1 MITKLAK
8 SKFTRFGT
16 IALVLSVLG
25 ACDKKAA
32 VKIPGERISVLT
44 YEKEL
49 EADKSLDS
57 VQVTLPAPVVNQ
69 NWNQSGGNTINV
81 MEHLAVNDSM
91 SPIWSVK
98 IGKTTGSYQRLVGEP
113 IVQDGTVYTIDSR
126 AEVAAFNA
134 DSGAKKWSTPLRH
147 ETDRSRVEYGGALAF
162 GEGKVFATTGAGFI
176 SALDA
181 ASGEEVWRYTVG
193 IPMRS
198 KPSYSNGRVFALSD
212 DNLFIALD
220 AKTGEFL
227 WDYVGI
233 VETAA
238 ILGSAAPAISGDTVI
253 AAFSSGEL
261 IALRASNG
269 QVAWQ
274 DSLGKTGRLSALATL
289 NDIDGN
295 PIISEG
301 RVYAISHSGR
311 MVSIDIRTGERVWE
325 NNVGG
330 ISTPWIAGGYI
341 FVMSTSGEIA
351 AITARDGRVKWVSQ
365 LQRFE
370 EPEDRK
376 GLIRWTGPVL
386 IGDRLIVVSSHGFVL
401 AISPY
406 TGEPLGG
413 RKLKKGSSIPPVVA
427 NKTLYILED
436 DGKLT
441 AWR

>member
-1 MITKLAK
+1 MMTKFVS
-8 SKFTRFGT
+8 SKFTRISTVF
-16 IALVLSVLG
+16 LVLSVLG
-25 ACDKKAA
+25 ACTKKAV

-49 EADKSLDS
+49 EADKSLDT
-57 VQVTLPAPVVNQ
+57 VEITLPAPVVNK
-69 NWNQSGGNTINV
+69 NWSQSGGNTTNV
-81 MEHLAVNDSM
+81 MQHLAVNDSM
-91 SPIWSVK
+91 SPVWSVK

-113 IVQDGTVYTIDSR
+113 IIQDGVVYTIDSR

-134 DSGAKKWSTPLRH
+134 NNGAKKWATRLRH
-147 ETDRSRVEYGGALAF
+147 ETELSKVEYGGALTF
-162 GEGKVFATTGAGFI
+162 GDGKIYATTGTGFI
-176 SALDA
+176 AAIDA
-181 ASGEEVWRYTVG
+181 ATGSEVWRYSIG

-198 KPSYSNGRVFALSD
+198 KPTYADGRVFALSD
-212 DNLFIALD
+212 DNLLVALD
-220 AKTGEFL
+220 AKTGGFL

-238 ILGSAAPAISGDTVI
+238 ILGSAAPAVVGDTVI
-253 AAFSSGEL
+253 VAFSSGEL
-261 IALRASNG
+261 IAFRASNG

-295 PIISEG
+295 PVIYEG

-330 ISTPWIAGGYI
+330 IHTPWMAGGYM
-341 FVMSTSGEIA
+341 FVMSTTGEIA
-351 AITARDGRVKWVSQ
+351 ALTARDGRVKWVSQ

-386 IGDRLIVVSSHGFVL
+386 IGDRLIVVSSHGYIL
-401 AISPY
+401 SISPY
-406 TGEPLGG
+406 TGEALGG
-413 RKLKKGSSIPPVVA
+413 RKMDGGSVIPPVVA

-436 DGKLT
+436 SGRLT